1 MTFAHLPAG
10 YILTKKIQSRYGS
23 SRYLWLGLL
32 ASILPDAGIVY
43 LFLNN
48 VTNYRNVHHD
58 YWTHY
63 PLYWMIIGL
72 TLFTLTCFKNNRND
86 IIAVTIF
93 ISNIFLHLFLDTV
106 TGEIKWLYPLS
117 GDGYSFFTGLSDMLG
132 LSFQYT
138 FWKVKIYWTIVLE
151 IGIVVWAFI
160 MLMKTREHMVDSSC
174 LTE

>member
-10 YILTKKIQSRYGS
+10 YILTKKIQSCCDS
-23 SRYLWLGLL
+23 SGYLWLGLL

-72 TLFTLTCFKNNRND
+72 TLYTLACFKNNRSD
-86 IIAVTIF
+86 IIAITIF
-93 ISNIFLHLFLDTV
+93 MSNVFLHLMLDTV
-106 TGEIKWLYPLS
+106 TGNIKWLYPFS
-117 GDGYSFFTGLSDMLG
+117 GEYHSLFARLSDILG

-138 FWKVKIYWTIVLE
+138 FWKVKIYWTIILE
-151 IGIVVWAFI
+151 IGIAAWAFI
-160 MLMKTREHMVDSSC
+160 LFMKAREQIVDCSC